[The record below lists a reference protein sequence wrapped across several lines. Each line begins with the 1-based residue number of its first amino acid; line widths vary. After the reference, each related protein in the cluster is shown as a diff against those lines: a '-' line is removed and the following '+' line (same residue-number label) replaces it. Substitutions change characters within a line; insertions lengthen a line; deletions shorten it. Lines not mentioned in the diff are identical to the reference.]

1 MSVKKSEINFTVE
14 LDQENVPE
22 KILWQ
27 ATDQAG
33 QTPQETKSIAVSV
46 WDHKQKNTLRIDL
59 WSKDMPV
66 LEMKRF
72 YIDTIGGMAQS
83 ILNATGDNY
92 ISSEMNN
99 LCEKLVEYLQKED
112 QPGSGQS

>member
-1 MSVKKSEINFTVE
+1 MKKSEINFTVE
-14 LDQENVPE
+14 LDEENVPD

-27 ATDQAG
+27 ATDQ
-33 QTPQETKSIAVSV
+33 QDNRLEETKSIAISL

-72 YIDTIGGMAQS
+72 YIDTLGGMAQS
-83 ILNATGDNY
+83 ILNATGDSF
-92 ISSEMNN
+92 ISEEMNA
-99 LCEKLVEYLQKED
+99 LCDKLVEYLRKEQAD
-112 QPGSGQS
+112 T

>member
-1 MSVKKSEINFTVE
+1 VKKSEINFTVE

-27 ATDQAG
+27 ASDQPG
-33 QTPQETKSIAVSV
+33 DHPEETKSIAISL

-59 WSKDMPV
+59 WAKDMPV

-92 ISSEMNN
+92 ISEEMNG
-99 LCEKLVEYLQKED
+99 LCEKLVEYLRKE
-112 QPGSGQS
+112 QEQNPG